1 MKEQER
7 SCLSTGT
14 WAKGKVVDGEDKHH
28 VLGGGALSWM
38 AQAELGTMSSSYGKT
53 CKKVQS
59 KR

>member
-1 MKEQER
+1 MEKTNTMPLEVEHDH
-7 SCLSTGT
+7 G
-14 WAKGKVVDGEDKHH
+14 V
-28 VLGGGALSWM
+28 

>member
-1 MKEQER
+1 M
-7 SCLSTGT
+7 GT
-14 WAKGKVVDGEDKHH
+14 WAKRKVVDGEDKHH

-59 KR
+59 KSEKFEVRV